1 MSEMKVV
8 PPIEITPAKIIAY
21 NVPETD
27 YAEWVAGTYPI
38 GTRKIIAAQHTIY
51 EVLATTTTDSPLDGI
66 AKATPTWMIV
76 SPTNRWKMFNKRRGN
91 TWMIGTNTTNPESID
106 ITLRPSARINSF
118 GLVGVRGATVR
129 VKMTIPSTGTTVYD
143 KTFNMSN
150 NAGGSWYQYYFGQF
164 VTKDN
169 VAQFDLP
176 AYNNAD
182 IQFIVSAPGGTAQV
196 GMLIIGMAKTIGVA
210 VYGTSLGDESYSS
223 VAEDAF
229 GNVTI
234 TPRGSR
240 AYVDYSV
247 VMTSDQVTSARRT
260 LGPLSDTAA
269 LYIGSEALDYTIIVG
284 RFERLAI
291 GLPTYDRAEYS
302 LEVRSLM

>member
-8 PPIEITPAKIIAY
+8 PPIEITPARIVSY
-21 NVPETD
+21 NVPEND
-27 YAEWVAGTYPI
+27 YQEWVAGTYPI

-51 EVLATTTTDSPLDGI
+51 EVLAASTADSPLDGI
-66 AKATPTWMIV
+66 AKAVPTWMIV

-91 TWMIGTNTTNPESID
+91 TWMIGTTTTNPESID
-106 ITLRPSARINSF
+106 ITLRPGKRINTF
-118 GLVGVRGATVR
+118 GLVGVRASSVR
-129 VKMTIPSTGTTVYD
+129 VIMTIPGQAQPVYD
-143 KTFNMSN
+143 KTFSMSSK
-150 NAGGSWYQYYFGQF
+150 AGGSWYQYYFGQF

-169 VAQFDLP
+169 VAQLDLP
-176 AYNNAD
+176 AFNNAY
-182 IQFIVSAPGGTAQV
+182 IRFLISAPGGVAEV

-210 VYGTSLGDESYSS
+210 TYGTSLGDESYSNVS
-223 VAEDAF
+223 EDDF
-229 GNVTI
+229 GNTTI

-240 AYVDYSV
+240 QYVDYSV
-247 VMTSDQVTSARRT
+247 VMTSDQVSSARRT
-260 LGPLSDTAA
+260 LIPLRDVAA
-269 LYIGSEALDYTIIVG
+269 LYIGSQDLDYTIIVG

>member
-8 PPIEITPAKIIAY
+8 PPIEITAAKIIAY

-27 YAEWVAGTYPI
+27 YDEWVAGTYPI

-51 EVLATTTTDSPLDGI
+51 EVLATTTTDSPLEGL

-91 TWMIGTNTTNPESID
+91 TWMIGTTTTNPESID
-106 ITLRPSARINSF
+106 ITLRPAARINSF
-118 GLVGVRGATVR
+118 GLVGVRGSTVR
-129 VKMTIPSTGTTVYD
+129 VVMTVPGTGTVYD
-143 KTFNMSN
+143 KTFNMSSK
-150 NAGGSWYQYYFGQF
+150 AGGSWYQYYFGQF

-176 AYNNAD
+176 AFNNAD
-182 IQFIVSAPGGTAQV
+182 IRFLVSAPGGTAQV

-210 VYGTSLGDESYSS
+210 VYGTSLGDESYSGIS
-223 VAEDAF
+223 EDAF

-240 AYVDYSV
+240 QYVDYSV